1 MNWYREALRK
11 YAVFEGRSRRR
22 EYWWF
27 ALVNFL
33 VAVALGTLDVALGTY
48 SAESDVGLFSGLY
61 MLAVLV
67 PGIAVTVRRL
77 HDTNRSGWWVL
88 IGFIPLVG
96 AIVLIVFALL
106 DSQPG
111 ANRYGPNPKGVIG
124 PGTPVASV
132 TRE

>member
-1 MNWYREALRK
+1 MNWYREALTK

-27 ALVNFL
+27 ALVNAL
-33 VAVALGTLDVALGTY
+33 VALALGMLDVAVGTY
-48 SAESDVGLFSGLY
+48 SVELEIGLFSGLY
-61 MLAVLV
+61 LLAVLL

-88 IGFIPLVG
+88 IGFVPLVG
-96 AIVLIVFALL
+96 AIVLIVFACL

-124 PGTPVASV
+124 AGTPVAPV
-132 TRE
+132 VRD

>member
-33 VAVALGTLDVALGTY
+33 IAMALGGLDMALGTY
-48 SAESDVGLFSGLY
+48 SVESGVGLFSCLFA
-61 MLAVLV
+61 LAVLV

-77 HDTNRSGWWVL
+77 HDTDRSGWWVL

-124 PGTPVASV
+124 PGTPVAPV
-132 TRE
+132 VRE